1 MYIPRASRIAKNV
14 LLAENNGNHPRFLT
28 LFARKRKILW
38 FHCFKI
44 ACLMGILKKKRG
56 FFCQKQRIFLFECLA
71 LLCSRSVANVDV
83 YIVVIPDEWVMG
95 VIFWLLI
102 EMKYV

>member
-1 MYIPRASRIAKNV
+1 MVPLFQDCV
-14 LLAENNGNHPRFLT
+14 FNGYLEE
-28 LFARKRKILW
+28 
-38 FHCFKI
+38 
-44 ACLMGILKKKRG
+44 KKG
-56 FFCQKQRIFLFECLA
+56 FFFCQKQRIFLFECLA